1 MRTPSPPQK
10 RRIDNISQD
19 SESETDLPPENLQAP
34 DYFLEEPLLLETNSL
49 HDESDMHGSSTAAAV
64 EAPPNA
70 DQDPKVELHGVVVD
84 YLKTCLNTFV
94 DYYLRQYRSSR
105 YELRRR
111 SVSLTVLQNHF
122 YRATLPRDLDFKLG
136 PANPYRNI
144 HANRDELL
152 NREQQIIQE
161 AKSKILQYRIE
172 AATSAVHEQE
182 QMIATTFSVEDVR
195 AFTTYCQ
202 DKFKPLL
209 PLNLAQS
216 SIQLINDLFKE
227 YRGLYRIKL
236 AEQKKT
242 LDDKFAALDAKHAD
256 NLKTTAKTVS
266 LVQALTETDFQSKL
280 LQALKGLVEEHTMR
294 PRKKPTEPSP
304 APAPTSPPQP
314 AADSGKKKRTNRR
327 KSQKMQT
334 PSSETPEQTKPDSTK
349 RRSYSDVISSVPPS
363 APPAAPPL
371 STRSSSTSSSSHRH
385 VTFDRDNTSVDENDE
400 TWTPARRNKN
410 RRTGKNAQAQDNRN
424 VPKQTSR

>member
-1 MRTPSPPQK
+1 
-10 RRIDNISQD
+10 
-19 SESETDLPPENLQAP
+19 
-34 DYFLEEPLLLETNSL
+34 
-49 HDESDMHGSSTAAAV
+49 
-64 EAPPNA
+64 
-70 DQDPKVELHGVVVD
+70 
-84 YLKTCLNTFV
+84 
-94 DYYLRQYRSSR
+94 
-105 YELRRR
+105 
-111 SVSLTVLQNHF
+111 
-122 YRATLPRDLDFKLG
+122 
-136 PANPYRNI
+136 
-144 HANRDELL
+144 
-152 NREQQIIQE
+152 
-161 AKSKILQYRIE
+161 
-172 AATSAVHEQE
+172 
-182 QMIATTFSVEDVR
+182 
-195 AFTTYCQ
+195 
-202 DKFKPLL
+202 
-209 PLNLAQS
+209 
-216 SIQLINDLFKE
+216 
-227 YRGLYRIKL
+227 
-236 AEQKKT
+236 
-242 LDDKFAALDAKHAD
+242 
-256 NLKTTAKTVS
+256 
-266 LVQALTETDFQSKL
+266 
-280 LQALKGLVEEHTMR
+280 MR